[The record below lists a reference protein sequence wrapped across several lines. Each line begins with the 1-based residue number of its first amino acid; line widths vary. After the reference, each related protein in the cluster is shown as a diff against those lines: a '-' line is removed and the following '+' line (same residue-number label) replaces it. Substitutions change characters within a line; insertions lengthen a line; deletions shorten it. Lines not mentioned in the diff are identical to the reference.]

1 MTDHERDALHQKEVA
16 SLKEIIA
23 QLTQHNRV
31 LQLKVDAL
39 VKRLFGKS
47 SERLDPAQLQLLL
60 EGLEV
65 PPADAPKPAA
75 STVGPDGSGAEQED
89 HAQPARKK
97 KRSFAQLVESLPV
110 EQVIVDPAEVVADPA
125 AFVCIGAET
134 TRLLDHVPAQFRQ
147 QHIIRR
153 KYVRIAQRHLPPV
166 IAPLMRLQERCIASP
181 RLLANVAAS
190 RFEMHLPYY
199 RIEQLYAR
207 QGLPVPRQ
215 TLCGWMG
222 MAHEASRLVI
232 EQIKRDVFADG
243 YVQIDETPVKYQ
255 DPEREG
261 VCGTGYL
268 WSVHNPVSNTGL
280 MVWHTGRG
288 TACLEQIVPQDYT
301 GLIQCDGYKA
311 YDSFIKQPG
320 RAGNITLAGCM
331 AHARRKFYEAQEEGE
346 DSRWML
352 AQMQALYRVEARMR
366 EARAGPLEIRA
377 ARQEHSKPILEA
389 IHNRLQS
396 LQASRVHLPRS
407 LTGEAIAYA
416 LGQWDKLCVF
426 TRDGRVQI
434 DNNLVEN
441 SIRPSAIGKKN
452 WLFMG
457 DSESG
462 HRAATFYTLIAN
474 CHRAGINAEAYLT
487 DLFERLPSATTKT
500 VHELTPHAVAAKRR
514 AALEAV
520 AEEKTVTERSLVTA

>member
-1 MTDHERDALHQKEVA
+1 MTDHERDALLQKALAAKDETIA
-16 SLKEIIA
+16 SQEAVID
-23 QLTQHNRV
+23 QLAQHNRV

-39 VKRLFGKS
+39 VRRLFGKS
-47 SERLDPAQLQLLL
+47 SEKLDPAQLQMLL

-65 PPADAPKPAA
+65 LPADSPKPAA
-75 STVGPDGSGAEQED
+75 STVGLDGSEAEQKD
-89 HAQPARKK
+89 SGQAARKK
-97 KRSFAQLVESLPV
+97 KRSFAQLVASLPI
-110 EQVIVDPAEVVADPA
+110 EEVIVDPAEVMADPA
-125 AFVCIGAET
+125 AFVCIGSET
-134 TRLLDHVPAQFRQ
+134 TKMLDHVPAQFRQ

-153 KYVRIAQRHLPPV
+153 KYVRIAQRHLPPI

-232 EQIKRDVFADG
+232 EQVKREVFRVG

-268 WSVHNPVSNTGL
+268 WSVHNPVSNIGF
-280 MVWHTGRG
+280 MAWHTGRG
-288 TACLEQIVPQDYT
+288 SACLGQIVPQDYT
-301 GLIQCDGYKA
+301 GLIQSDGYKA
-311 YDSFIKQPG
+311 YDSFIRQPG

-331 AHARRKFYEAQEEGE
+331 AHARRKFHEAQEEGE
-346 DSRWML
+346 DARWVL
-352 AQMQALYRVEARMR
+352 AQMQALYRIEARMR
-366 EARAGPLEIRA
+366 EARAGPLETRT
-377 ARQEHSKPILEA
+377 ARQEHSVPILAA
-389 IHNRLQS
+389 IHIRLQS

-416 LGQWDKLCVF
+416 LGQWEKL
-426 TRDGRVQI
+426 
-434 DNNLVEN
+434 
-441 SIRPSAIGKKN
+441 
-452 WLFMG
+452 W
-457 DSESG
+457 
-462 HRAATFYTLIAN
+462 
-474 CHRAGINAEAYLT
+474 
-487 DLFERLPSATTKT
+487 
-500 VHELTPHAVAAKRR
+500 
-514 AALEAV
+514 
-520 AEEKTVTERSLVTA
+520 